1 MSRGMTSG
9 LACRTS
15 LVLPIRHT
23 GDDQDS
29 VQITHTAADEGLEL
43 DSIHGDSAAGFATF
57 QHRSRQ
63 SFTVI
68 TPFRSMRLLLLC
80 AFMLLP
86 VPALSQSAVSGNY
99 ELDRDAV
106 EQRIIATTDSL
117 LSGLAELDSLN
128 SEEVRQSR
136 QELEAIK
143 AGAKENLR
151 STSFTASLTEDRAF
165 EMEASPPGGQTIRME
180 GTWRM
185 EEQILILTFTEIAG
199 NKLPEPDVVETQYKD
214 GEILI
219 SGLLS
224 FDVILE
230 KVS

>member
-1 MSRGMTSG
+1 
-9 LACRTS
+9 
-15 LVLPIRHT
+15 
-23 GDDQDS
+23 
-29 VQITHTAADEGLEL
+29 
-43 DSIHGDSAAGFATF
+43 
-57 QHRSRQ
+57 
-63 SFTVI
+63 
-68 TPFRSMRLLLLC
+68 
-80 AFMLLP
+80 MLLP